1 MLMKNLSLI
10 IVLSLITSSTLAQ
23 SCDVEMKEKLDN
35 CDAAYQSQ
43 KKLITDQKEQIDNYF
58 KKDVLQHQI
67 IEDQQNKL
75 DSSFRDPV
83 KVAAITAVGVLVLE
97 VVFGVFRK

>member
-1 MLMKNLSLI
+1 MLMRSLSLI

-23 SCDVEMKEKLDN
+23 SCDVEMKEQLN
-35 CDAAYQSQ
+35 ACEGAYQAQ

-67 IEDQQNKL
+67 IDDQQKKL
-75 DSSFRDPV
+75 DSNFRNPV
-83 KVAAITAVGVLVLE
+83 TVGLGAALLT
-97 VVFGVFRK
+97 VVVIGLMGHLK